1 MSLVD
6 SERRVLSGMRPTGP
20 LHLGHYHGVLKNW
33 TQLQHSYQ
41 CFFCIA
47 DWHALSVDQRAGAR
61 LGDAVLDVALDWLA
75 AGVSPSSATLFVQS
89 QVPEHAELHLLLSM
103 VCPLDWLQRLP
114 SCPPN
119 DALTYG
125 RLGYPLLQAADI
137 LLYRAGL
144 VPVGGDQLAHVA
156 FARELAQRFN
166 QHYGCEPD
174 FEAKAEAAM
183 LKLGKKTGALY
194 RRLRSA
200 YQLEGDDEALNT
212 ARALLKE
219 QQAITLGDRERLF
232 GYLEGGARVLLP
244 EPQALIGDA
253 LRLPGLD
260 GLPMSRSADNA
271 IFLSD
276 SPAVVEEKIQRIAVV
291 ADASGESEACRVWQ
305 LRQAYAGAVSG
316 EQIESGCRA
325 AGGDCQ
331 TCKAALIETIN
342 AELAPLQ
349 ARGAEYRDNPLLVQ
363 RILADGAER
372 ARSEARDTLVDVR
385 QALGLN
391 YR

>member
-1 MSLVD
+1 LSLVD

-20 LHLGHYHGVLKNW
+20 LHLGHYHGVLKSW
-33 TQLQHSYQ
+33 TQLQHNYQ

-47 DWHALSVDQRAGAR
+47 DWHALSVDQRVGAQ

-103 VCPLDWLQRLP
+103 ACPVDWLQRLP
-114 SCPPN
+114 SCPPTE
-119 DALTYG
+119 ALTYG

-144 VPVGGDQLAHVA
+144 VPVGGEQLAHVA
-156 FARELAQRFN
+156 FARDLAQRFN

-174 FEAKAEAAM
+174 FEAKAEAAI
-183 LKLGKKTGALY
+183 LKLGKKTAALY

-200 YQLEGDDEALNT
+200 YQVEGDDEALDT

-260 GLPMSRSADNA
+260 GQAMSRIAGNA

-276 SPAVVEEKIQRIAVV
+276 SPAQVEEKIQRIAVNT
-291 ADASGESEACRVWQ
+291 DASGSGEACPVWQ
-305 LRQAYAGAVSG
+305 LRQAYASVLNGDAVAPD
-316 EQIESGCRA
+316 CRA
-325 AGGDCQ
+325 DGGDCQ
-331 TCKAALIETIN
+331 GCKAALIEAIN
-342 AELAPLQ
+342 AGLAPLQ
-349 ARGAEYRDNPLLVQ
+349 ARGAEYRENPLLVQ